1 MLIDKMRAE
10 TIEQEWRGGV
20 LLNPFEIIDK
30 AISTA
35 KNSTAKSKPKRAL
48 PICEEMAELF
58 LECTDYLVI
67 YQEDDVRNVEKNF
80 ITAMFLYLYT
90 EAPANEMSLCMVCEL
105 VIADD
110 PCGSEYCQSDLD
122 RLFQLLA
129 EKDYDHPALL
139 QYKKYQKSG
148 SLRRNALKSVRRRFR
163 PLISITSNDENNI
176 FDECSKVELFE
187 LAVALIHNCSDF
199 PEEPQKVY
207 GMVDE
212 TIFVTVALAYMMAE
226 IAEQEQN
233 SKKLFEILGQPGVY
247 YAKITSAL
255 KTASPDAFPGLQDI
269 FNYWYEHSEKAVAAG
284 NYKKSRVNGAA
295 KFFREFK

>member
-1 MLIDKMRAE
+1 MIDKKQTE
-10 TIEQEWRGGV
+10 VIEQEWRSGV

-30 AISTA
+30 AVSDIR
-35 KNSTAKSKPKRAL
+35 NFIVKSNPKRAL
-48 PICEEMAELF
+48 PICEEVTELF
-58 LECTDYLVI
+58 LECTDYLVV
-67 YQEDDVRNVEKNF
+67 YQEYNVRNIEKSL
-80 ITAMFLYLYT
+80 ITAMFLYLYA

-105 VIADD
+105 VRADD
-110 PCGSEYCQSDLD
+110 PCGSDYSQSDLD

-148 SLRRNALKSVRRRFR
+148 SLRREALKSVRKRFR

-176 FDECSKVELFE
+176 FDECSKFELFE
-187 LAVALIHNCSDF
+187 LAAALIHNCADF

-212 TIFVTVALAYMMAE
+212 TIFVTVALAYMIAE
-226 IAEQEQN
+226 IDEPEQN
-233 SKKLFEILGQPGVY
+233 SKKLFEILGQPGVHA
-247 YAKITSAL
+247 AKITSVL
-255 KTASPDAFPGLQDI
+255 KAVSPDAFPGLHEI

-284 NYKKSRVNGAA
+284 NFKKSRVNGAA
-295 KFFREFK
+295 NFFREFK